1 MSLFIYHGSVTL
13 GFCLPPQDKVSQSS
27 QNFAFLYFTVPKST
41 IFSRTKLHLSL
52 IFQFFKF
59 AN

>member
-13 GFCLPPQDKVSQSS
+13 GFCPPLRDKVSQSS

-41 IFSRTKLHLSL
+41 TFSRTKLHLSL
-52 IFQFFKF
+52 IF
-59 AN
+59 